1 MYAARAVGTE
11 GVREVEE
18 VRERGSE
25 RKRKR
30 ESGNEREREREGK

>member
-11 GVREVEE
+11 V

-25 RKRKR
+25 RKRRRKR
-30 ESGNEREREREGK
+30 KSESERVV